1 MERWRCPD
9 NLLRRSSPIRSGPP
23 VFNGTPQILLDFLFH
38 PPRFQGFDN
47 DPSLS
52 FTPSP
57 FLSFTSSPSI
67 PLLEWHLRSNRRKF
81 VRPVAVIA
89 SLETTRLSNLL
100 GFFFSSF
107 FSFSSLPLR
116 IFDVFEDRGFGVT
129 AADKDGCP
137 VIANP
142 DHEGGKLRS

>member
-38 PPRFQGFDN
+38 PLRFQGFDN

-100 GFFFSSF
+100 GFFFSSSSPF
-107 FSFSSLPLR
+107 PLFPFVFSMFSRTAASESRLR
-116 IFDVFEDRGFGVT
+116 IKM
-129 AADKDGCP
+129 AAPLSRIRITK
-137 VIANP
+137 
-142 DHEGGKLRS
+142 GGN